1 MELQTII
8 LFAVCITAS
17 IATLFTN
24 ILLFAPYDL
33 STELTDNANNITEN
47 EL

>member
-17 IATLFTN
+17 IATL
-24 ILLFAPYDL
+24 LAKLVLFAPYDL

-47 EL
+47 EY

>member
-17 IATLFTN
+17 IATLLAN
-24 ILLFAPYDL
+24 IVLFAPYDL
-33 STELTDNANNITEN
+33 STELTDNANNLTEN